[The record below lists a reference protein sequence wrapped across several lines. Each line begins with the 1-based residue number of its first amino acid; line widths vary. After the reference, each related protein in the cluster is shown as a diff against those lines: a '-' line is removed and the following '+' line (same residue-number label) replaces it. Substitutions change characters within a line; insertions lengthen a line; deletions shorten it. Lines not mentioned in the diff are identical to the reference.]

1 MSVKLHNLK
10 PVPELFITTT
20 TENELK
26 LQATS
31 LKSWNLTKRQICDLE
46 LLMNGGFF
54 PLTGFLS
61 KQDYEKVL
69 EGMRLGNGSLW
80 PIPITLDVD
89 EAFSKAIHPNE
100 QISLRDEEGNILA
113 ILTVTDNW
121 APNKKN
127 EAKKVFGT
135 DDLKHPGV
143 DYLFN
148 RRRFL
153 LRRPY
158 LRFKTFNTLRF

>member
-1 MSVKLHNLK
+1 MTPDNLK
-10 PVPELFITTT
+10 PVPELFSTTA

-89 EAFSKAIHPNE
+89 EAFSKGIHPNE

-113 ILTVTDNW
+113 IMTVTDNW

-135 DDLKHPGV
+135 DDLKHPSV
-143 DYLFN
+143 EYLFN
-148 RRRFL
+148 TAGDF
-153 LRRPY
+153 
-158 LRFKTFNTLRF
+158 